1 MLVRWSWDGKTILN
15 YPGRSNVI
23 TRVFK
28 SRRVRQ
34 KRSQRRICDHGRSV
48 KLMPRDEKDWLA
60 ILGFEGGIDLWAKKC
75 STSRSWN
82 RQGNE
87 VGPRTPLKGS
97 QSCRKLDVSPE
108 RPTSAIWTPEV
119 QYKKS
124 VLCKPLNLWQF
135 VTTAAVNKY
144 YCLCSF
150 IRNQWLYSGGSISL
164 HSILFTWRMCL
175 LFHQYCAILITV
187 AL

>member
-1 MLVRWSWDGKTILN
+1 MWSWKKCQIDA
-15 YPGRSNVI
+15 
-23 TRVFK
+23 
-28 SRRVRQ
+28 
-34 KRSQRRICDHGRSV
+34 KRWER
-48 KLMPRDEKDWLA
+48 LDWLFPA
-60 ILGFEGGIDLWAKKC
+60 LKELIYEPKKC
-75 STSRSWN
+75 ALSRSWN
-82 RQGNE
+82 RQGNG
-87 VGPRTPLKGS
+87 VIPRTPLKGS
-97 QSCRKLDVSPE
+97 QSCRKLDFSPE

-164 HSILFTWRMCL
+164 HSILFSLDICACYFTNTVPSWL
-175 LFHQYCAILITV
+175 L
-187 AL
+187 